1 MIADRPVIGTGLGT
15 FRWSFSAYRSG
26 EISGWGVYDKAHNV
40 LLEIAAEGGVLLAGL
55 VFLVWVLAIGIL
67 LMATR
72 RPRMPALSIAALSIA
87 TIAILHSLVD
97 FSMQI
102 PAYSITVVAIVGAG
116 LAQALQPHQTDPGP
130 VKIEKAAPPV
140 DD

>member
-1 MIADRPVIGTGLGT
+1 
-15 FRWSFSAYRSG
+15 
-26 EISGWGVYDKAHNV
+26 
-40 LLEIAAEGGVLLAGL
+40 L

-116 LAQALQPHQTDPGP
+116 LAQALQPHQTDPDP